1 VVTAAENDRVM
12 LWDVIPNFSS
22 KYEGQKKKVIVNG
35 VHDGIRTHDLENTE
49 QEGWPVQGE
58 IRSSIKVT
66 NFAGMF
72 V

>member
-1 VVTAAENDRVM
+1 MTMSCFETLSQIFPR
-12 LWDVIPNFSS
+12 ST
-22 KYEGQKKKVIVNG
+22 KGKKKKVIVNG